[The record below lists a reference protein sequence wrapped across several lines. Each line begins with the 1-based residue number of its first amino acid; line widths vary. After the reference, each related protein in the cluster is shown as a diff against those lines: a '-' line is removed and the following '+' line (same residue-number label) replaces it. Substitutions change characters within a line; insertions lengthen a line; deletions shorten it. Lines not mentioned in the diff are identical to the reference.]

1 MAFVMFVAPD
11 HGCLHRC
18 QQALC
23 SEFDQENTLPAV
35 RDENSTRPRIW
46 IYVLLFAIVA
56 SVYLPSVRYGFLDDE
71 TVILFRTPPPAT
83 IPDLVERSFSPHF
96 PGLAYLRP
104 IPHGSYLIQY
114 MLDRNSPAPFHALNA
129 VLMGITACICF
140 AFLSLPGF
148 RISLIP
154 AMIGSLLFAVH
165 PAASSTVHP
174 IVGRETLM
182 VACFTIASVYA
193 FAKGGDGWFTV
204 SMILLALALLSK
216 EQAVVIPTLFL
227 LADVCGISKDAPARS
242 LRKWIERHRTP
253 VIILIIYLCL
263 RWSQFSGAE
272 YRFSV
277 TENPFEV
284 LLSLR
289 FAVQTVFAPY
299 TELMYEPTVGAWIS
313 TWRFIVGSVAVSLLI
328 SSVYH
333 LRPTHT
339 RPSLFWCG
347 WILLCI
353 APTAN
358 VIEQQAPYSERYVL
372 LAVFAA
378 IGLTAEVLSAVQTK
392 STRLCLTTVAGI
404 LLVISGG
411 ITVGRGQYFASQM
424 AFARQWAATNPQFAE
439 TQMSLGTEFYHS
451 GQFKNAASCFQA
463 GMDVE
468 SDRNGVCQNW
478 LAKMRLLQGNFAEA
492 SRLFELTSGEKFPC
506 LLNGVALQAGDNRT
520 AAAASFERALRIDQ
534 SFFAAHF
541 LLAETLNASG
551 ESERAKPH
559 AMLAAKAPVLDL
571 SFASI
576 TDDQLRR
583 IAQFP
588 ELRVLI
594 LKNADITDS
603 GCTRLKKIRRLEQ
616 LWIPGTAVTDVGIG
630 HLQEND
636 TLRSLV
642 ISNTSVSDECVESLL
657 SMPRLSH
664 LDIRYT
670 DISEAGIQRLK
681 EQLSDCQIFYSISL

>member
-1 MAFVMFVAPD
+1 MST
-11 HGCLHRC
+11 GKT
-18 QQALC
+18 
-23 SEFDQENTLPAV
+23 TLPAV
-35 RDENSTRPRIW
+35 QDGNSTWPRVG
-46 IYVLLFAIVA
+46 IYALLFAIVA

-71 TVILFRTPPPAT
+71 TVILFRTAPPTT
-83 IPDLVERSFSPHF
+83 IPELVERSCSPHF
-96 PGLAYLRP
+96 PGLAYFRP
-104 IPHGSYLIQY
+104 IPHGSYLVQY
-114 MLDRNSPAPFHALNA
+114 MLDRNSPGPFHALNA
-129 VLMGITACICF
+129 VLMGITACVSF
-140 AFLSLPGF
+140 TFLSLPGF
-148 RISLIP
+148 RTSLFP
-154 AMIGSLLFAVH
+154 AIIGSLMFAVH

-204 SMILLALALLSK
+204 SMVLLAVALLSK
-216 EQAVVIPTLFL
+216 EQAVVIPTIFL
-227 LADVCGISKDAPARS
+227 LADVCGISKDAPGRP

-253 VIILIIYLCL
+253 VIILVIYLCL

-277 TENPFEV
+277 TENPVEV
-284 LLSLR
+284 LLSIR
-289 FAVQTVFAPY
+289 FAIQTVFAPY
-299 TELMYEPTVGAWIS
+299 TELMYEPAAVAWVS
-313 TWRFIVGSVAVSLLI
+313 TWRFIVGILAVSLLI
-328 SSVYH
+328 SAVYRLH
-333 LRPTHT
+333 PTHT
-339 RPSLFWCG
+339 RPSLFWAG

-358 VIEQQAPYSERYVL
+358 IIEQQAPYSERYVL

-378 IGLTAEVLSAVQTK
+378 IGLTAEVLSAVQSR

-411 ITVGRGQYFASQM
+411 ITVARGQYFATQM

-439 TQMSLGTEFYHS
+439 TQMSLGTEFYLS
-451 GQFKNAASCFQA
+451 GQLKNAASCFRA

-468 SDRNGVCQNW
+468 SDESSVCRNW
-478 LAKMRLLQGNFAEA
+478 LAKMRLLQGDFEEA
-492 SRLFELTSGEKFPC
+492 GRLFEVSSGEKFSC
-506 LLNGVALQAGDNRT
+506 LLNGVALEAGDNLT
-520 AAAASFERALRIDQ
+520 AAAASFERALRIDR

-541 LLAETLNASG
+541 LLAETLSDSG
-551 ESERAKPH
+551 ESEGAKRH
-559 AMLAAKAPVLDL
+559 ARLAATAPVLDL

-588 ELRVLI
+588 DVRVLI

-603 GCTRLKKIRRLEQ
+603 GCTWVKEIRKLEQ
-616 LWIPGTAVTDVGIG
+616 LWIPGTAVTDDGID
-630 HLQEND
+630 HLQGND
-636 TLRSLV
+636 TLKSLV
-642 ISNTSVSDECVESLL
+642 ISNTSVTDECVESLL
-657 SMPRLSH
+657 SISQLSH

-670 DISEAGIQRLK
+670 DISEAGIQQLK
-681 EQLSDCQIFYSISL
+681 EQLSGCQIFHSVSR